1 MFGDPLY
8 IAVILVGVVLSGI
21 TSMMVK
27 SSFARGEKVGLS
39 RGYTGRDVAEAILR
53 SAGIRD
59 VRVVEH
65 RGFLSE
71 ALPGFRGD
79 SSINTWLW
87 RIATNEAL
95 SFLRKQ
101 KVRAALRFSS
111 IDAEAE
117 RVLDSDPWFDG
128 DEAQRKLAVAVAKLP
143 DKQRAVFCM
152 RYFEEMPYEEISAI
166 TGTSVGALKASYHQA
181 TEKIKA
187 SVELAD

>member
-1 MFGDPLY
+1 MYEQQFREMVEKYSEQLY
-8 IAVILVGVVLSGI
+8 WHVRELVGSHEDADDILQEVF
-21 TSMMVK
+21 VK
-27 SSFARGEKVGLS
+27 VWK
-39 RGYTGRDVAEAILR
+39 
-53 SAGIRD
+53 
-59 VRVVEH
+59 
-65 RGFLSE
+65 

-79 SSINTWLW
+79 SSVNTWLW

-111 IDAEAE
+111 LDAEAE

-128 DEAQRKLAVAVAKLP
+128 DEAQRRLAVAVAKLP

-181 TEKIKA
+181 TEMIKA

>member
-1 MFGDPLY
+1 MQQGMSDIDSLFRSLVDQNSESLY
-8 IAVILVGVVLSGI
+8 WHVRTLVGSHEDADDILQEVF
-21 TSMMVK
+21 VK
-27 SSFARGEKVGLS
+27 VWK
-39 RGYTGRDVAEAILR
+39 
-53 SAGIRD
+53 
-59 VRVVEH
+59 
-65 RGFLSE
+65 

-128 DEAQRKLAVAVAKLP
+128 DEAQRRLAVAVAKLP

>member
-1 MFGDPLY
+1 MYEQQFRELVEKYSEQLY
-8 IAVILVGVVLSGI
+8 WHVRSIVGSHEDADDILQEVF
-21 TSMMVK
+21 VK
-27 SSFARGEKVGLS
+27 VWK
-39 RGYTGRDVAEAILR
+39 
-53 SAGIRD
+53 
-59 VRVVEH
+59 
-65 RGFLSE
+65 

-79 SSINTWLW
+79 SSVNTWLW

-111 IDAEAE
+111 LDAEAE

-128 DEAQRKLAVAVAKLP
+128 DEAQRRLAVAVAKLP

-181 TEKIKA
+181 AEKIKA
-187 SVELAD
+187 FVELAD

>member
-1 MFGDPLY
+1 MYEQDFQEIVKKYSEQLY
-8 IAVILVGVVLSGI
+8 WHVRELVGSHEDADDILQEVF
-21 TSMMVK
+21 VK
-27 SSFARGEKVGLS
+27 VWK
-39 RGYTGRDVAEAILR
+39 
-53 SAGIRD
+53 
-59 VRVVEH
+59 
-65 RGFLSE
+65 

-111 IDAEAE
+111 LDAEVE

-128 DEAQRKLAVAVAKLP
+128 DEAQRRLAVAVAKLP

-152 RYFEEMPYEEISAI
+152 RYFEELPYEEISEI

-181 TEKIKA
+181 AEKIKA

>member
-1 MFGDPLY
+1 MQQGMSDIDSLFRSLVDQNSESLY
-8 IAVILVGVVLSGI
+8 WHVRSIVGSHEDADDILQEVF
-21 TSMMVK
+21 VK
-27 SSFARGEKVGLS
+27 VWK
-39 RGYTGRDVAEAILR
+39 
-53 SAGIRD
+53 
-59 VRVVEH
+59 
-65 RGFLSE
+65 

-79 SSINTWLW
+79 SSVNTWLW

-101 KVRAALRFSS
+101 KVRAALHFSS
-111 IDAEAE
+111 LDAEAE

-143 DKQRAVFCM
+143 DKQRVVFCM
-152 RYFEEMPYEEISAI
+152 RYFEELPYEEISEI

-181 TEKIKA
+181 AEKIKA

>member
-1 MFGDPLY
+1 MYEQQFRELVEKYSEQLY
-8 IAVILVGVVLSGI
+8 WHVRELVGSHEDADDILQEVF
-21 TSMMVK
+21 VK
-27 SSFARGEKVGLS
+27 VWK
-39 RGYTGRDVAEAILR
+39 
-53 SAGIRD
+53 
-59 VRVVEH
+59 
-65 RGFLSE
+65 

-79 SSINTWLW
+79 SSVNTWLW

-111 IDAEAE
+111 LDAEAE

-128 DEAQRKLAVAVAKLP
+128 DEAQRRLAVAVAKLP
-143 DKQRAVFCM
+143 GKQRAVFCM

-181 TEKIKA
+181 AEKIKA